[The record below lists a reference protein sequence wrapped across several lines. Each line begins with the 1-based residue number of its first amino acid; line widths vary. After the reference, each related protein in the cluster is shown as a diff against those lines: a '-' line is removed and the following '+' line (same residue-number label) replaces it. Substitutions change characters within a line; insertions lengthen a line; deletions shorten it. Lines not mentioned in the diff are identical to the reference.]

1 MNGEASHGREGRAMR
16 NPQFILKRS
25 GLQDEEREERRPP
38 GDAAEPPGPRILV
51 LGDNRERS
59 EGLASILKILGYDVT
74 SAGSRVEAEE
84 LFQRRVNDLVILDF
98 DLHAVGIEALR
109 RIKDADPGVGAII
122 ISGEASRPRA
132 LEALQYGADAFIGRP
147 TEPDILEE
155 QIADLIE
162 AGRGR
167 AQLGVSGEGLLQ
179 LLEDMGEGVFKC
191 DLEGR
196 LTGIS
201 RAGALILGYEAPEDA
216 LSEPL
221 RLLKPGSGMDA
232 ARRSASLASTGGETR
247 TFLRFEGRRG
257 GAKWIEAAIR
267 ARRNGEG
274 TVVGF
279 EGVFRDA
286 TSWIRRLLMLDAV
299 HRVHIGLERSESV
312 EEVGELTMA
321 FLTGVLG
328 AKGGYMAITDGDSL
342 SLVAERGRVRRRSGS
357 ELRGQGTVARAVI
370 TGETQTSMRTEE
382 SNRAT
387 RQSRLKEVN
396 EMAVPVRLDGCVIAV
411 IYVYGVASEAHID
424 KNRVIVE
431 ILSGK
436 ISSKL
441 HGLTRA
447 WLYPR
452 AHSRL
457 GDFL

>member
-1 MNGEASHGREGRAMR
+1 LNGEASHGREGRAMR
-16 NPQFILKRS
+16 NPQFILKSS
-25 GLQDEEREERRPP
+25 GKQEEGHEERRPP
-38 GDAAEPPGPRILV
+38 GDAADPPGPRILV

-84 LFQRRVNDLVILDF
+84 LFRRRGNDVVILDF
-98 DLHAVGIEALR
+98 DLHAVGIEVLR
-109 RIKDADPGVGAII
+109 RIKDADPRVGAII
-122 ISGEASRPRA
+122 ISGETSRPRA
-132 LEALQYGADAFIGRP
+132 LEAFQLGADAFIGRP

-155 QIADLIE
+155 QITDLIE
-162 AGRGR
+162 AERGR
-167 AQLGVSGEGLLQ
+167 AQLRFSEEGLLQ
-179 LLEDMGEGVFKC
+179 LLEDMGEGVFEC

-196 LTGIS
+196 LTSIS
-201 RAGALILGYEAPEDA
+201 RAGAMILGYEAPEDA
-216 LSEPL
+216 LREPL
-221 RLLKPGSGMDA
+221 RLLEPGSGMDA
-232 ARRSASLASTGGETR
+232 LLRPSYQASAGEARR
-247 TFLRFEGRRG
+247 TFLRFEGHKD
-257 GAKWIEAAIR
+257 GARWIEAAIR
-267 ARRNGEG
+267 ARWNGKG
-274 TVVGF
+274 AVVGF

-312 EEVGELTMA
+312 EEVGELTKA

-328 AKGGYMAITDGDSL
+328 VKGGYMAITDGDSL
-342 SLVAERGRVRRRSGS
+342 SLVAERGKVRRRSGS

-370 TGETQTSMRTEE
+370 TGETQTSRRTDDQAKTTVQ
-382 SNRAT
+382 NRSKAV
-387 RQSRLKEVN
+387 S
-396 EMAVPVRLDGCVIAV
+396 EMAVPVRLDGYVIAV
-411 IYVYGVASEAHID
+411 IYIYGVGSEAHID
-424 KNRVIVE
+424 ENRVIVE

-447 WLYPR
+447 WLDPM